1 MATGRGNS
9 IVVVDPML
17 TGVLKGIAV
26 GSRPWYMAM
35 TPDGRK
41 LYVANNLSNDV
52 SVIDTAH
59 DRVVKTIRVGD
70 GPWGIAVATRPA
82 AP

>member
-1 MATGRGNS
+1 
-9 IVVVDPML
+9 
-17 TGVLKGIAV
+17 
-26 GSRPWYMAM
+26 M

-52 SVIDTAH
+52 SVIDTAN

-70 GPWGIAVATRPA
+70 GPWGIAVATGPA